1 MAKEQIIIEF
11 KPSGH
16 PSLLSAIRSLDKATR
31 SLLRTQAGLQDQ
43 IRGTT
48 GAQKKFNV
56 MSLFGIRN
64 QRNMNTTVSK
74 GAVAFSVFRSKL
86 LLASFAMS
94 LFGKSIGVAIKAMM
108 RQEEAEKKLSA
119 ALKSTG
125 NVTGVTSIKLKA
137 MASDL
142 QAITKFGDET
152 IISAQALM
160 LTFTKIGR
168 DVFPE
173 AIKATLN
180 ISEAMGQ
187 DLQQT
192 VIQVGKALNDPVK
205 GMSALSRVGIQL
217 TKTQQKQIRDF
228 ARMNKVAEAQKI
240 ILQEL
245 EVQFGGMAVSATR
258 TLTGALMQLKNSWG
272 DLLERIGNEI
282 APLLGTIAES
292 FKSVTMAMMTEQ
304 EKEIAILQGLGFTE
318 ELINERR
325 KVMHRETM
333 VNLQAQGS
341 GLLATWGTIAQGEA
355 SLISLNAEYKN
366 LNEDIKE
373 NQGLVEGDERA
384 IRKLGVEWGLTRS
397 EMEFMI
403 DTTQA
408 VSAGFGTFASHIL
421 ANPLK
426 AVLSLEETL
435 KAMNN
440 ETFKSIV
447 ANRESGDAFKKQ
459 KDQVESFIVTLRA
472 LMELMGHE
480 FPEVTVKATLTQKQ
494 MLQGAQLFSSQFS
507 ALTSTMKSD
516 LQAREK
522 AEIDALK
529 NTDAYKRASS
539 EKQKKMEEDKRKTF
553 AKEKLKI
560 WNQEKLLNISN
571 VIMNTATAI
580 MKAGSQLGA
589 FAVPMQIALGAMGAW
604 QLSII
609 QGQKPPKFAQGGMV
623 GGRPHS
629 QGGSIIEAERGE
641 FVMSSSAVRN
651 IGIET
656 MNRINEGGGA
666 GGVNINFSGNVLSQ
680 DFIENEAIPQI
691 KEAIRRGADLGVA

>member
-180 ISEAMGQ
+180 ISEAMGL

-192 VIQVGKALNDPVK
+192 VIQVGKALNDPFK

-217 TKTQQKQIRDF
+217 SKTQQKQIRDF

-623 GGRPHS
+623 GGRTHS

>member
-217 TKTQQKQIRDF
+217 SKTQQKQIRDF

-589 FAVPMQIALGAMGAW
+589 FAVPMQVELGAMGLY

>member
-217 TKTQQKQIRDF
+217 SKTQQKQIRDF

-691 KEAIRRGADLGVA
+691 KEAVRRGADLGVA

>member
-192 VIQVGKALNDPVK
+192 VIQVGKALNDPFK

-217 TKTQQKQIRDF
+217 SKTQQKQIRDF

-245 EVQFGGMAVSATR
+245 EVQFGGMAVAATR

>member
-217 TKTQQKQIRDF
+217 SKTQQKQIRDF